1 MSTSTETKT
10 EKPTIDFGFKEVP
23 VEEKVKHVKSVFD
36 SVADKYDIMND
47 VMSLGIHR
55 LWKRR
60 TIELA
65 GVRPGMQVLDLAG
78 GTGDFTKA
86 YAKRVGK
93 TGKVVLADINESM
106 VRVGRERLVNEGIA
120 GNVEYAITNAEA
132 LTFPDNTFDVVT
144 IAFGLRNVTHKDK
157 ALAEIYRVLKPGGQA
172 LILEFSK
179 VTQPVLAKF
188 YDLYSFK
195 LLPKMGK
202 LIANDEESYQYL
214 AESIR
219 MHPDQETLKQ
229 MMLDAG
235 FDKAEYLNMSEGI
248 VALHR
253 GWKY

>member
-214 AESIR
+214 A
-219 MHPDQETLKQ
+219 
-229 MMLDAG
+229 
-235 FDKAEYLNMSEGI
+235 
-248 VALHR
+248 
-253 GWKY
+253 